1 MILDKIEI
9 SKCNGCT
16 ACSSICPEHCIE
28 MKANEDG
35 FLYPIVNKDKCIS
48 CNLCDKVCSVN
59 NEIKLNDVPNAYAA
73 INKKE
78 KERLQS
84 SSGGVFSL
92 IANYILDKNGY
103 VVGAAYNDKFE
114 VEHIIIDSKE
124 ELYKLRGAKYS
135 QSRLENVFGKI
146 KELLDTDHYVLFSGT
161 PCQVGGLKSYLRK
174 DYEKLVLIDTVCH
187 GVPSPL
193 VWKKYVE
200 YRSKTDNKGEIPT
213 SINLRSKSSGW
224 SRYNYSIEFNY
235 GKKSYSKVNGQ
246 DPYMKAFVGNY
257 CLRESCYDCS
267 FKSTQRV
274 GDFTLGDYWGIW
286 NQNPEM
292 DDNRGTSLLLVHS
305 IKGNRI
311 LDAISNKL
319 DFVQVDLDESIKE
332 NPSMIKSSP
341 INEDRSVFIGIVI
354 REGFKQA
361 IKKFKLVTKMSKKYK
376 MNSFFTNCKNK
387 LLSKK

>member
-16 ACSSICPEHCIE
+16 ACSSICPKKCIE
-28 MKANEDG
+28 MKENVDG
-35 FLYPIVNKDKCIS
+35 FLYPAVNKNNCIS
-48 CNLCDKVCSVN
+48 CGLCDKVCPVN
-59 NEIKLNDVPNAYAA
+59 NDIKLNDVPSAYAA
-73 INKKE
+73 INKNKE
-78 KERLQS
+78 ERLNS

-114 VEHIIIDSKE
+114 VEHVIIDSKE
-124 ELYKLRGAKYS
+124 ELHKLRGAKYS
-135 QSRLENVFGKI
+135 QSRLGDVFGKI

-267 FKSTQRV
+267 FKSIQRV
-274 GDFTLGDYWGIW
+274 SDFTLGDYWGIW

-292 DDNRGTSLLLVHS
+292 DDNKGTSLLLVHS

-311 LDAISNKL
+311 LEYIRNQL
-319 DFVQVDLDESIKE
+319 DSVPVDLEESIKE

-341 INEDRSVFIGIVI
+341 INKDRNIFIGIVI

-361 IKKFKLVTKMSKKYK
+361 IKKFELIIKMSAKERIKDWFIKLKK
-376 MNSFFTNCKNK
+376 
-387 LLSKK
+387 

>member
-16 ACSSICPEHCIE
+16 ACSSICPKHCIE
-28 MKANEDG
+28 MNENEDG
-35 FLYPIVNKDKCIS
+35 FLYPSVNINNCIS
-48 CNLCDKVCSVN
+48 CGSCDKICPVN
-59 NEIKLNDVPNAYAA
+59 NDIKLNDFPNAYAA
-73 INKKE
+73 ISKNVE
-78 KERLQS
+78 ERLQS

-92 IANYILDKNGY
+92 VAKYILDKNGY

-135 QSRLENVFGKI
+135 QSRLENVFVKI

-174 DYEKLVLIDTVCH
+174 DCEKLVLIDTVCH

-200 YRSKTDNKGEIPT
+200 YRSKIDNKGEIPT

-246 DPYMKAFVGNY
+246 DPYMKSFVGNY

-267 FKSTQRV
+267 FKSTRRV
-274 GDFTLGDYWGIW
+274 SDLTLGDYWGIW

-305 IKGNRI
+305 SKGNRI
-311 LDAISNKL
+311 LDAISNQL
-319 DFVQVDLDESIKE
+319 EYVQVDLDDSITE
-332 NPSMIKSSP
+332 NLSVIKSSP
-341 INEDRSVFIGIVI
+341 INKDRSVFIDTVCK
-354 REGFKQA
+354 EGFKQA
-361 IKKFKLVTKMSKKYK
+361 IKKYKLITKTSKNDKI
-376 MNSFFTNCKNK
+376 NIFLTNCKNK
-387 LLSKK
+387 LLLKK